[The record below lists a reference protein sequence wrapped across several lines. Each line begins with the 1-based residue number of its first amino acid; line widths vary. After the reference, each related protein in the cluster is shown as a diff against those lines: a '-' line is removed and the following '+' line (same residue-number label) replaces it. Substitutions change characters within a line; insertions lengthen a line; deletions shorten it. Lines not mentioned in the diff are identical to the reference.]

1 VCNNAT
7 ELTCFAPEWATV
19 AYLNYQI
26 DAKNF
31 ISVRNEYFDD
41 LKGQRT
47 GFKTPYTEHTISWNH
62 WVGSTIVFR
71 PELRYE
77 HAYDAPAYN
86 NGTKKSQ
93 LMFAG
98 DMIFFY

>member
-1 VCNNAT
+1 V
-7 ELTCFAPEWATV
+7 
-19 AYLNYQI
+19 NYQI
-26 DAKNF
+26 DPKNF

-41 LKGQRT
+41 IRGQRT
-47 GFKTPYTEHTISWNH
+47 GYKTTYTEHTISWNH
-62 WVGSTIVFR
+62 WIGSTIVFR

-98 DMIFFY
+98 DIIFFY